1 MPREEHAVVL
11 DFLPHGYPFDKRPLH
26 LKNPIAQTLGK
37 DSLVLLEL
45 VPKKDVFLQPLEG
58 VYVGEGKRDK
68 IHHIEGR
75 ISYDKLTET
84 AKKELEFVIIDIVQE
99 REKKF
104 VDFFNK
110 AGPMSMRVHQL
121 QLLPGVGKKHLESIL
136 EARREKDF
144 ESFHD
149 LKERVKLIP
158 QPDKLIIKR
167 ILNELQGIEKH
178 FLFVRP

>member
-1 MPREEHAVVL
+1 MPREDHAVVL
-11 DFLPHGYPFDKRPLH
+11 DFFPHGYPFDKRPLH

-121 QLLPGVGKKHLESIL
+121 QLLPGVGKK
-136 EARREKDF
+136 
-144 ESFHD
+144 
-149 LKERVKLIP
+149 
-158 QPDKLIIKR
+158 
-167 ILNELQGIEKH
+167 
-178 FLFVRP
+178 